1 MRIFAKLKKVKE
13 AIPLQTKVMANE
25 EIEKMLD
32 NSSEVLDALHA
43 EFLKSI
49 KASLQKHNETLA
61 KTN

>member
-1 MRIFAKLKKVKE
+1 
-13 AIPLQTKVMANE
+13 MANE

-49 KASLQKHNETLA
+49 KASLA
-61 KTN
+61 KTQVRNACKNQLNFKL

>member
-1 MRIFAKLKKVKE
+1 
-13 AIPLQTKVMANE
+13 MANE

-49 KASLQKHNETLA
+49 KASLQKDGIVRSKVENNRLLS
-61 KTN
+61 

>member
-1 MRIFAKLKKVKE
+1 
-13 AIPLQTKVMANE
+13 MANE

-49 KASLQKHNETLA
+49 KASLQKHKSETLA